1 MGCEGTISHDG
12 KRNGTFQSH
21 AGTTSCIYA
30 ELLLVGCLS
39 CTYLFEI
46 SHPAAVKSLG
56 IHGSVGL
63 DPFGESKCQ
72 KVFDLNPKVR

>member
-1 MGCEGTISHDG
+1 MMVWMERHIS
-12 KRNGTFQSH
+12 KP
-21 AGTTSCIYA
+21 GTTSCIYA

-63 DPFGESKCQ
+63 DPTIWGVKMIKRSSI
-72 KVFDLNPKVR
+72 